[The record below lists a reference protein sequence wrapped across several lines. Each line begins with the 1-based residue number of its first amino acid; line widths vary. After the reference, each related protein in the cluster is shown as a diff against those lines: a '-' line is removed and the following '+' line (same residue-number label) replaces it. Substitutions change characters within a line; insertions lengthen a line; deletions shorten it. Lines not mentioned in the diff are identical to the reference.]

1 MTTCPIYCALCRH
14 AQVPDARQAGRPR
27 RCDEGTDLR
36 PALPRTCGA
45 LPPRLTSALAASD
58 VGAGDGAAALVT
70 NSQVMLELQNGG
82 PARGAVLV
90 PITISRGEMQYIME
104 YYGARL
110 LIATIEFADAA
121 GWLTEEIGSALS
133 CGTAAENGPSESY
146 EAWLPA
152 ETLPA
157 ERIVVDERA
166 LMAINYTSGPPAIP
180 RESCTTPRG
189 LSPVGGNGAPH
200 CVAARQFLPCC
211 AVAVLILGLE
221 CERGV
226 GEHRAVAEHREH
238 REHPALALGP
248 VILIADPGG

>member
-1 MTTCPIYCALCRH
+1 
-14 AQVPDARQAGRPR
+14 
-27 RCDEGTDLR
+27 
-36 PALPRTCGA
+36 
-45 LPPRLTSALAASD
+45 
-58 VGAGDGAAALVT
+58 
-70 NSQVMLELQNGG
+70 
-82 PARGAVLV
+82 
-90 PITISRGEMQYIME
+90 
-104 YYGARL
+104 
-110 LIATIEFADAA
+110 
-121 GWLTEEIGSALS
+121 
-133 CGTAAENGPSESY
+133 
-146 EAWLPA
+146 
-152 ETLPA
+152 LPA

-238 REHPALALGP
+238 PALALGP
-248 VILIADPGG
+248 VILIADPADDRSGDDRPALRRGERCMRSRRPRSRRPGTSAWSSRIAGGGVDGGPGVLLDRGDCRFHRGVHRRGDREPRRREWRRGIPPRCSTQHPSRRR